1 MSNRHAF
8 EMGEGPFRADQ
19 VRPGDPYEISR
30 GHPILCAP
38 TGRDG
43 AVATLVGGAVL
54 DSDPDVDRAGID
66 LGVAVDAKTLRA
78 PDIAVGNVEDRPG
91 WSRTAPPLAVEYASV
106 GQDEDELR
114 IKIDELLGAGTRWIW
129 VVRLLGNRRV
139 EVHAAG
145 EPMIVRY
152 IGEQLTAPGVL
163 RNPVPVEA
171 LFDRDVGF
179 DIVLRNLLQRRGYD
193 DIEGVLA
200 AGREEGR
207 EAGREEGR
215 EEGREAG
222 ALEAARRMLVAIIEA
237 RGLPLAD
244 AARDCISACTETD
257 QLQRWAM
264 TAAVHVGPVDFI
276 R

>member
-8 EMGEGPFRADQ
+8 ELGEGPFRADQ
-19 VRPGDPYEISR
+19 VRPGDLYEISR
-30 GHPILCAP
+30 GHAILCAP

-66 LGVAVDAKTLRA
+66 LGVATDAKTLRA

-114 IKIDELLGAGTRWIW
+114 IKIDELLTAGTRWIW

-145 EPMIVRY
+145 EPMVVRH
-152 IGEQLTAPGVL
+152 IGELLTAPGVL

-171 LFDRDVGF
+171 LFDREVGF
-179 DIVLRNLLQRRGYD
+179 DIVLRNLLQRRGFE
-193 DIEGVLA
+193 DIEAVLA

-207 EAGREEGR
+207 EEGR
-215 EEGREAG
+215 ASG
-222 ALEAARRMLVAIIEA
+222 ALEAARRMVLAVVDARSLPLSEAARARIEA
-237 RGLPLAD
+237 CTD
-244 AARDCISACTETD
+244 AD
-257 QLQRWAM
+257 QLQRWAR

-276 R
+276 A